1 MLNGTSACFLLLFCQ
16 IVVGYVYFLSYVVFL
31 FANIKYIKTNQVNV
45 TFLYPLKSS
54 ENLYFLTFSEG
65 IENTTGLK
73 KLNKILPI
81 VSFESKIIY

>member
-1 MLNGTSACFLLLFCQ
+1 MLNGTSTCFLLLFCQ
-16 IVVGYVYFLSYVVFL
+16 IVVGYVHFFSNVVFL
-31 FANIKYIKTNQVNV
+31 FVNIKYIKTNQVNV

-65 IENTTGLK
+65 IENTIGLK
-73 KLNKILPI
+73 RLNKMLPL